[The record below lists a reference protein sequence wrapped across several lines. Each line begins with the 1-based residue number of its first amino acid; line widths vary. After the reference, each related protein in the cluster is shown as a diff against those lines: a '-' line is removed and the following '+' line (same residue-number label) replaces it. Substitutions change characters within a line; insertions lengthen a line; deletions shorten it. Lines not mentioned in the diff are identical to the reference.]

1 MSMMLAIL
9 GGIGLFLLGMQMMTG
24 ALKELAG
31 DFIKV
36 WMNRFAG
43 GTGRAIFSGAF
54 ITAIIQSS
62 TAVMLLTIGFVSAG
76 LLSFAQSVGVIM
88 GANIGSTSTG
98 WLVSLIGFKVD
109 LQSWA
114 LPIVGFGV
122 LLKTFLPERINA
134 YGSVLAGFGLLFL
147 GIGVL
152 QEGMADLQNAV
163 SFAGLTN
170 IFLLVLLG
178 AIMTVIMQS
187 SSAAVATTLT
197 ALFSGVIEFEQA
209 AYLVIGQN
217 VGTTL
222 TAILA
227 AIGAGT
233 AAKRAGMT
241 HVLFNA
247 GTAVIALMLAP
258 QLLQATSAI
267 SHLLFEEFD
276 AAFGIAIFHTL
287 FNVLGVLVFA
297 LLIRPFIRLIEKLVP
312 EKGNPFVRHLNPQGA
327 RLPEVALEA
336 VHQSIQAILIELVE
350 SMRMVLRDGTV
361 DRRKVDI
368 LHEAAMEIRTF
379 LDQIQTM
386 PQEAF
391 QRHVQILYTLDH
403 VDRLL
408 QKLEEPIGR
417 EAYMVHPGIA
427 GRWMP
432 LFDRAQTQLGEDERL
447 PELAQEFGKASEEM
461 AQERKAR
468 RNEYYVRA
476 AKNEAELATV
486 LKKVDALLWL
496 DRLIYHAWRAIARL
510 EKAQRT

>member
-1 MSMMLAIL
+1 MGMFLAIL

-24 ALKELAG
+24 SLKELTG
-31 DFIKV
+31 EFIKG

-43 GTGRAIFSGAF
+43 GTGRAIFSGAV
-54 ITAIIQSS
+54 ITAVIQSS
-62 TAVMLLTIGFVSAG
+62 TAVTLLTIGFVSAG

-98 WLVSLIGFKVD
+98 WLVSLLGFKVD
-109 LQSWA
+109 LQGWA
-114 LPIVGFGV
+114 LPIIGFGV
-122 LLKTFLPERINA
+122 LLKTFLPQRIAA

-152 QEGMADLQNAV
+152 QEGMAELQHAA

-170 IFLLVLLG
+170 IFLLVFIG
-178 AIMTVIMQS
+178 AIMTIIMQS

-217 VGTTL
+217 IGTTL

-241 HVLFNA
+241 HVLFNI
-247 GTAVIALMLAP
+247 GTALLAMLLTP
-258 QLLQATSAI
+258 QLLQVTSLI

-297 LLIRPFIRLIEKLVP
+297 LLMRPFIKLIEKLVP
-312 EKGNPFVRHLNPQGA
+312 EKGNPFVRHLNPQVA
-327 RLPEVALEA
+327 KLPQVALEA
-336 VHQSIQAILIELVE
+336 VHQTIQLILSELMELMQV
-350 SMRMVLRDGTV
+350 VLRDGTV
-361 DRRKVDI
+361 DRRKVDT
-368 LHEAAMEIRTF
+368 LHDAAMELRTF
-379 LDQIQTM
+379 LDRIQSM

-391 QRHVQILYTLDH
+391 QRHVQILHTLDH

-408 QKLEEPIGR
+408 QVIEEPIGR
-417 EAYMVHPGIA
+417 EAHLVHPNTSGK
-427 GRWMP
+427 WMP
-432 LFDRAQTQLGEDERL
+432 LLDKAKVEITEDKQL
-447 PELAQEFGKASEEM
+447 PELVHEFNAASEEM
-461 AQERKAR
+461 AVERKAR

-486 LKKVDALLWL
+486 LKKVDALLWF

>member
-1 MSMMLAIL
+1 MGMLLVIV
-9 GGIGLFLLGMQMMTG
+9 GGVGLFLLGMQMMTG
-24 ALKELAG
+24 SLKELTG
-31 DFIKV
+31 EFIKS

-43 GTGRAIFSGAF
+43 GTGRAIFSGALV
-54 ITAIIQSS
+54 TAIIQSS
-62 TAVMLLTIGFVSAG
+62 TAVTLLTIGFVSAG

-98 WLVSLIGFKVD
+98 WLVSVIGFKVD
-109 LQSWA
+109 LQAWA

-122 LLKTFLPERINA
+122 LLKTFLPERSAA

-152 QEGMADLQNAV
+152 QEGMAELHQVV
-163 SFAGLTN
+163 SFDGLTN
-170 IFLLVLLG
+170 IFLLVLIG
-178 AIMTVIMQS
+178 ALMTIIMQS

-217 VGTTL
+217 IGTTL

-241 HVLFNA
+241 HVLFNI
-247 GTAVIALMLAP
+247 GTALLALALTP

-267 SHLLFEEFD
+267 SELLFDEFD

-297 LLIRPFIRLIEKLVP
+297 LLIHPFIRLIEKLVP
-312 EKGNPFVRHLNPQGA
+312 EKGNPFVRHLNPQVA
-327 RLPEVALEA
+327 KLPEVALEA
-336 VHQSIQAILIELVE
+336 AHQSIQLMLAELMQL
-350 SMRMVLRDGTV
+350 MRRVLYDGTM
-361 DRRKVDI
+361 DRRKADS
-368 LHEAAMEIRTF
+368 LHGAAMDIRTF
-379 LDQIQTM
+379 LDQIQSM

-391 QRHVQILYTLDH
+391 QRHVQILHTLDH

-408 QKLEEPIGR
+408 QVIQEPVGR
-417 EAYMVHPGIA
+417 EAHQIHPA
-427 GRWMP
+427 TSRRWMA
-432 LFDRAQTQLGEDERL
+432 LLEQAEAEVTEDDKL
-447 PELAQEFGKASEEM
+447 AELAESFGAVSGDLAE
-461 AQERKAR
+461 ERKVR
-468 RNEYYVRA
+468 RNDYYVRA
-476 AKNEAELATV
+476 ARNEAELATV

-510 EKAQRT
+510 EKGTRT

>member
-1 MSMMLAIL
+1 MAMLLAIL

-24 ALKELAG
+24 SLKNLTGE
-31 DFIKV
+31 FIKG

-62 TAVMLLTIGFVSAG
+62 TAVTLLTIGFVSAG
-76 LLSFAQSVGVIM
+76 LLSFAQSVGIIM

-109 LQSWA
+109 LQGWA
-114 LPIVGFGV
+114 LPIIGFGV
-122 LLKTFLPERINA
+122 LLKTFLPERSTA

-152 QEGMADLQNAV
+152 QEGMGELQHAV
-163 SFAGLTN
+163 SFAGPTN
-170 IFLLVLLG
+170 IFLLVLIG
-178 AIMTVIMQS
+178 IIMTVIMQS

-217 VGTTL
+217 IGTTL

-233 AAKRAGMT
+233 AAKRAGLT
-241 HVLFNA
+241 HVLFNI
-247 GTAVIALMLAP
+247 GTAVLALMLTP
-258 QLLQATSAI
+258 QLLQVTAAI
-267 SHLLFEEFD
+267 TEMIFDEFD
-276 AAFGIAIFHTL
+276 PAFGIAIFHTL

-297 LLIRPFIRLIEKLVP
+297 VLIRPFIRFIEKIVP
-312 EKGNPFVRHLNPQGA
+312 EKGNPFVQHLNLQVA
-327 RLPEVALEA
+327 KLPEVALEA
-336 VHQSIQAILIELVE
+336 VHQAIQLVLSELMQL
-350 SMRMVLRDGTV
+350 MRMVLRDGTV
-361 DRRKVDI
+361 DRRKVDT
-368 LHEAAMEIRTF
+368 LHGAAMEIRTF
-379 LDQIQTM
+379 LNQIQSM

-391 QRHVQILYTLDH
+391 QRHVQILHTLDH

-408 QKLEEPIGR
+408 QVIEEPIGR
-417 EAYMVHPGIA
+417 EAYLIHPGLT
-427 GRWMP
+427 GKWMP
-432 LFDRAQTQLGEDERL
+432 LLDKAQTEMTEDEQL
-447 PELAQEFGKASEEM
+447 PELAKEFSSASGEM
-461 AQERKAR
+461 AAERKAR

-476 AKNEAELATV
+476 AKNETELATV
-486 LKKVDALLWL
+486 LKKVDALLWF
-496 DRLIYHAWRAIARL
+496 DRLIYHAWRAVARL